1 MIISEEQSGGAT
13 GVEAAILVDDVLPLS
28 LGMERQGRWELAGL
42 HTLKGFMGQQ
52 MCWILGEPVQCPGF

>member
-42 HTLKGFMGQQ
+42 HTLKGFMG
-52 MCWILGEPVQCPGF
+52 P